1 MPPTD
6 DDGAAHR
13 YAVVGCGGRGMGYV
27 KLLAARAAPLQD
39 LVRTHRA
46 GCSAILVAETLRI
59 GISHTAACIIITVI
73 IIIVATL
80 SRRFKCGPQEQQLDP
95 VRPSPPHTP
104 SPPAI

>member
-1 MPPTD
+1 
-6 DDGAAHR
+6 
-13 YAVVGCGGRGMGYV
+13 MGYV